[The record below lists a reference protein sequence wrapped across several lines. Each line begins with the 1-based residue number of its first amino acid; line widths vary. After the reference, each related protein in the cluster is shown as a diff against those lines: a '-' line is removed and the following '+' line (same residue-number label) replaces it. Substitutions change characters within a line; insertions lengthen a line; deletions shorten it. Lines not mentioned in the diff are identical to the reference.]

1 MQLVEVK
8 GEALAPAPDF
18 STWEVQAMQR
28 AVIRLFDQWGVTDA
42 QAATLL
48 GDIAVRTWQRWK
60 QGEYGRWNVD
70 LAARLSNLIGIHKAL
85 RLLYTEAERGYR
97 WLKTPNR
104 AFGERPALDV
114 MLGGQLTDLMRVR
127 RYLDRSRGAW
137 WSGDGRR
144 PHELGRG
151 SFGERLGETGGH
163 Q

>member
-85 RLLYTEAERGYR
+85 RLLYTHAARGYR
-97 WLKTPNR
+97 RIQTPNR
-104 AFGERPALDV
+104 AFGHRSALAF
-114 MLGGQLTDLMRVR
+114 LP
-127 RYLDRSRGAW
+127 
-137 WSGDGRR
+137 RR
-144 PHELGRG
+144 PLTPPLR
-151 SFGERLGETGGH
+151 RPPL
-163 Q
+163 